1 MRTGNSNFI
10 TSVEDVV
17 ESIFHSIP
25 DVSGKVLLH
34 YIAEC
39 AQSWDQNVQA
49 IYDAY
54 PEALSRRESFTI
66 GLPLHLVASNLD
78 AKTRLLQHIVE

>member
-1 MRTGNSNFI
+1 M
-10 TSVEDVV
+10 EDPVG
-17 ESIFHSIP
+17 SIIQNILSSHPEVASIP